1 MENGSCLNLE
11 NGVIDEVS
19 ITEQEHNS
27 ILEVQLSI
35 LEQLASN
42 QDSKLILDKLC
53 LLAEALLPNSI

>member
-42 QDSKLILDKLC
+42 QTIHLRIFYLFIG
-53 LLAEALLPNSI
+53 AIWINS